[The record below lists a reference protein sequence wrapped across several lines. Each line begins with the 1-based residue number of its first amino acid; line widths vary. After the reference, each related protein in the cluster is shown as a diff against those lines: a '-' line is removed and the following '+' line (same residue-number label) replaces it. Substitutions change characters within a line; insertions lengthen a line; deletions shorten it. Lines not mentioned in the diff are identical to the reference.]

1 MLKLLYYLGNESGQK
16 PYLMTD
22 DRFRRITTRS
32 LTYRTSVIIGT
43 DFYVVILGVHF
54 KPMLHVSVN
63 LSFGV
68 WPPSSARYLPWV
80 TRSATVSSDCFWVL
94 QARQPPALAR
104 PLDPHVQDQMTPKK
118 RPTTNVKT
126 TMKISWAVQAISGA
140 ASTACGL
147 KETRRF
153 TTTPKRFTSLFAKKT
168 VLEPMSRSL

>member
-1 MLKLLYYLGNESGQK
+1 MLKLLYYLGNESGRK
-16 PYLMTD
+16 PYLVTD
-22 DRFRRITTRS
+22 DRFRRITTRSHS

-43 DFYVVILGVHF
+43 DFYVVIRGVD
-54 KPMLHVSVN
+54 L
-63 LSFGV
+63 
-68 WPPSSARYLPWV
+68 WYLPWV

-104 PLDPHVQDQMTPKK
+104 PLNPHAQDLMTPKK
-118 RPTTNVKT
+118 RLTTNVKT

-147 KETRRF
+147 SETRRF
-153 TTTPKRFTSLFAKKT
+153 TTTPKRFTSLFAKRR